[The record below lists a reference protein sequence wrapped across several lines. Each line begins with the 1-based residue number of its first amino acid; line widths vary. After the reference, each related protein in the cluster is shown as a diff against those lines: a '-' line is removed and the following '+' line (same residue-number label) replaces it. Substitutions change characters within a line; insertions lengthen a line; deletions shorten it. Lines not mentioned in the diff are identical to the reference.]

1 METLLQDLRYGIR
14 MLRKNL
20 GFSAVV
26 IFTLALGIGANTAL
40 FSVVDAILLRPL
52 PFRQPEQLV
61 SVKLD
66 LPGVNLT
73 DAGMSQPELD
83 DFQRRSG
90 VFDEISAVN
99 PINANIT
106 GREKPL
112 RVETN
117 AVSTNYFK
125 LLDAQ
130 PQLGRVWNDG
140 DSREGFSEGAVIS
153 DGLWH
158 TMFGADR
165 NVLGQ
170 AFRLDTDLYTIIGV
184 MPPDFRHPGRT
195 LGHDVEVWVAA
206 GYAAAPFPKPP
217 VRTQRVIN
225 GAMARL
231 KPGLSVAQAQ
241 AKLDTFAAQLR
252 QQYPADYPAT
262 ARWRPRLIPLQQEVV
277 GKVSSM
283 LFLLL
288 AAVGVVLTIACVN
301 IASLLLARS
310 AGRQRE
316 VAIRQALGASGWR
329 LIRQTLTESV
339 VLSLSGGA
347 LAVPLSF
354 WLKDVLLTLVPS
366 SLPRLSEVAVNG
378 RALVFALAVS
388 VVTGLLFG
396 LAPAVHVSD
405 RRLMDGLGQGARG
418 VGMASRQH
426 RFLSALVACEFALS
440 LVLMVGAG
448 LLLRSFWK
456 VLEVQPGFNSEQLVT
471 AQVWLPV
478 PNDPKNDPYPTQEKR
493 DVFINEVLR
502 RVSALPGV
510 NQAAIG
516 GANTAFSGQRNA
528 QGFDIE
534 GRIAAAGEAP
544 TAELG
549 VVTPD
554 LFHVLGTPLIRGRFF
569 TESDSDKSE
578 TVAII
583 DQTAAERFWPHED
596 PIGKQVRLQFGPK
609 PPLRRIV
616 GVVGRSRSDGLDAP
630 YAPHLFVPA
639 LQVNLNAMTV
649 YVRTAASPEVMEE
662 PIRREIQAVNPDLP
676 VFGVRALRSIISDS
690 LAPRR
695 FAMQILGFFAAT
707 AMLLAAIGIYG
718 VMAYFVSQRVRE
730 IGVRMALGAQRGD
743 VMKLIVR
750 KGMSLALVGVAV
762 GLVAALVLARLISGL
777 LFGVSAND
785 PFTLAAFTM
794 LLALVAFLANY
805 IPASR
810 AAKVDP
816 MIALRYD

>member
-1 METLLQDLRYGIR
+1 
-14 MLRKNL
+14 
-20 GFSAVV
+20 
-26 IFTLALGIGANTAL
+26 
-40 FSVVDAILLRPL
+40 
-52 PFRQPEQLV
+52 
-61 SVKLD
+61 
-66 LPGVNLT
+66 
-73 DAGMSQPELD
+73 
-83 DFQRRSG
+83 
-90 VFDEISAVN
+90 
-99 PINANIT
+99 
-106 GREKPL
+106 
-112 RVETN
+112 
-117 AVSTNYFK
+117 
-125 LLDAQ
+125 
-130 PQLGRVWNDG
+130 
-140 DSREGFSEGAVIS
+140 
-153 DGLWH
+153 
-158 TMFGADR
+158 
-165 NVLGQ
+165 
-170 AFRLDTDLYTIIGV
+170 
-184 MPPDFRHPGRT
+184 
-195 LGHDVEVWVAA
+195 
-206 GYAAAPFPKPP
+206 
-217 VRTQRVIN
+217 
-225 GAMARL
+225 
-231 KPGLSVAQAQ
+231 
-241 AKLDTFAAQLR
+241 
-252 QQYPADYPAT
+252 
-262 ARWRPRLIPLQQEVV
+262 
-277 GKVSSM
+277 
-283 LFLLL
+283 
-288 AAVGVVLTIACVN
+288 
-301 IASLLLARS
+301 
-310 AGRQRE
+310 
-316 VAIRQALGASGWR
+316 
-329 LIRQTLTESV
+329 
-339 VLSLSGGA
+339 
-347 LAVPLSF
+347 
-354 WLKDVLLTLVPS
+354 
-366 SLPRLSEVAVNG
+366 
-378 RALVFALAVS
+378 
-388 VVTGLLFG
+388 
-396 LAPAVHVSD
+396 
-405 RRLMDGLGQGARG
+405 
-418 VGMASRQH
+418 
-426 RFLSALVACEFALS
+426 
-440 LVLMVGAG
+440 
-448 LLLRSFWK
+448 
-456 VLEVQPGFNSEQLVT
+456 
-471 AQVWLPV
+471 
-478 PNDPKNDPYPTQEKR
+478 
-493 DVFINEVLR
+493 
-502 RVSALPGV
+502 LPGV